1 MRTAG
6 GGGPAR
12 AEAIV
17 PQDVVLVVG
26 IVLVVNQGTKLFAIV
41 LDPVD
46 GSLLRTHDDAVSI
59 TVEAVVGVELPALVD
74 KIIVIGTIISDKV
87 TILVGG
93 TVNARGATLEIIVH
107 GV

>member
-41 LDPVD
+41 LDPC
-46 GSLLRTHDDAVSI
+46 SAPMTTQSASQLKLSW
-59 TVEAVVGVELPALVD
+59 E
-74 KIIVIGTIISDKV
+74 
-87 TILVGG
+87 
-93 TVNARGATLEIIVH
+93 
-107 GV
+107 

>member
-1 MRTAG
+1 MPTDHKSHDLPSRTAG

-41 LDPVD
+41 LD
-46 GSLLRTHDDAVSI
+46 SCVSCQY
-59 TVEAVVGVELPALVD
+59 EYAC
-74 KIIVIGTIISDKV
+74 
-87 TILVGG
+87 
-93 TVNARGATLEIIVH
+93 
-107 GV
+107 